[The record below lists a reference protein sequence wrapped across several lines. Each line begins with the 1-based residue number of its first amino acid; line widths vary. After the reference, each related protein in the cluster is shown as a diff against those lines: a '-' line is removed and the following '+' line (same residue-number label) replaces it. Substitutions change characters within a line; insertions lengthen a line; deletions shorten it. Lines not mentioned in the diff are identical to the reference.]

1 MGRPEIV
8 DFLCLGG
15 TGGLNHHSKIWGAK
29 SPIFFNGVWGPRC
42 RPDLEK
48 QLSPAGQSCIKNPS
62 AVSNRFGAVSD
73 EVGRR
78 SCFAEAAQ
86 HRQMSPERELPGPGP
101 EASRPSPRTRS
112 GNSQALLGSSVP
124 VPIPKPAQR
133 IKQISGAD
141 LGMAIATSCKA
152 VRPC

>member
-1 MGRPEIV
+1 MRRQMPRGQLTLGFLIHFLIA
-8 DFLCLGG
+8 DFLGLGG
-15 TGGLNHHSKIWGAK
+15 TGGINHHSKIWGAK

-42 RPDLEK
+42 RPDPEK

-86 HRQMSPERELPGPGP
+86 HRQLPPERELPGPGP
-101 EASRPSPRTRS
+101 EASRPGPPVWEHLGLQSLN
-112 GNSQALLGSSVP
+112 GGWGLLK
-124 VPIPKPAQR
+124 I
-133 IKQISGAD
+133 
-141 LGMAIATSCKA
+141 IANPLTSEL
-152 VRPC
+152 